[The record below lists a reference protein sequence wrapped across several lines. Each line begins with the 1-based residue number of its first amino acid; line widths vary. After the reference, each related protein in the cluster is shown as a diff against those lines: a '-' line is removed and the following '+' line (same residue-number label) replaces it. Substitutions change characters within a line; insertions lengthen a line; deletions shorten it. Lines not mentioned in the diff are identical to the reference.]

1 MSGKAAVDL
10 SAQLSDLPAVRG
22 HAPWPN
28 HEYVKGWG
36 VFGPPFDSGHV
47 LALRILPENDLGPYR
62 TVWHRDPAGPWS
74 IHVDGP
80 RLDTASPRYY
90 GPACHYTGYAQIG
103 LTWDGPATLRVTMDS
118 PALEWTLTAT
128 STLWVPKL
136 CHLMRLGHIR
146 GSGHRAGRA
155 AARGRSHFLRVNR
168 FARRADSG
176 SAPGVAGG
184 WCGDPRTHQGRAAD
198 AGHRRSGSGPG
209 TGGGRCRS
217 SLGDRVR
224 ARRLHRGPDGPH
236 CDGAEHGAGRCCEL
250 GVPVADQEREICG
263 LIVRVVGSASHPAIP
278 AARGS
283 RQDAG
288 RPQAR
293 GRPVRCDGSVPVP
306 VAAGDSIRSCG
317 RDDIGISESYSG
329 RAARGTGQGGIRR
342 RALSD
347 GHRTA
352 GRAGLQLPA
361 AGRPA
366 LAARREGV
374 CRSWLALTAARR
386 RRVGTAR
393 V

>member
-1 MSGKAAVDL
+1 
-10 SAQLSDLPAVRG
+10 
-22 HAPWPN
+22 
-28 HEYVKGWG
+28 
-36 VFGPPFDSGHV
+36 
-47 LALRILPENDLGPYR
+47 
-62 TVWHRDPAGPWS
+62 
-74 IHVDGP
+74 
-80 RLDTASPRYY
+80 
-90 GPACHYTGYAQIG
+90 
-103 LTWDGPATLRVTMDS
+103 
-118 PALEWTLTAT
+118 
-128 STLWVPKL
+128 
-136 CHLMRLGHIR
+136 MRLGHIR

-155 AARGRSHFLRVNR
+155 AARGRTHFLRVNR

-184 WCGDPRTHQGRAAD
+184 CCGDPRTHQGRAAD

-352 GRAGLQLPA
+352 GRAGLQLPPA
-361 AGRPA
+361 RGRLPELAGPYRDQAP
-366 LAARREGV
+366 ARRARAGPPHGV
-374 CRSWLALTAARR
+374 ARE
-386 RRVGTAR
+386 VAPGTAHLR
-393 V
+393 GRAGKLSRGSSCPSTCQRPLGGGSR